1 MEIKVTCENRRAEVF
16 LKGELDHHGAKGLM
30 VQIEREIERQ
40 LPLQLIL
47 DFTGI
52 SFMDSSG
59 IAVVIRSK
67 QRMKELGGTVK
78 LRKVPA
84 QPKRVFEAAG
94 IGRTQTRGG
103 WPSSGANRLPAAI
116 FREVKEWITLYL
128 PPL

>member
-1 MEIKVTCENRRAEVF
+1 MEIRAKNADRNLLLEIH
-16 LKGELDHHGAKGLM
+16 GELDHHGAKGLM

-47 DFTGI
+47 NFAGI

-67 QRMKELGGTVK
+67 QRMKELGGAVK

-94 IGRTQTRGG
+94 IGR
-103 WPSSGANRLPAAI
+103 I
-116 FREVKEWITLYL
+116 VEME
-128 PPL
+128 

>member
-1 MEIKVTCENRRAEVF
+1 MEIKVICENRRAEVF

-47 DFTGI
+47 NFAGI

-94 IGRTQTRGG
+94 IGR
-103 WPSSGANRLPAAI
+103 I
-116 FREVKEWITLYL
+116 VEIE
-128 PPL
+128 

>member
-1 MEIKVTCENRRAEVF
+1 MEMNAKSADRNLLLE
-16 LKGELDHHGAKGLM
+16 LKGELDHHGAKRLM

-47 DFTGI
+47 NFAGI

-78 LRKVPA
+78 LRKVPT

-94 IGRTQTRGG
+94 IGR
-103 WPSSGANRLPAAI
+103 I
-116 FREVKEWITLYL
+116 VEME
-128 PPL
+128 